1 MSYPHFIMSTPSL
14 YAKLYVTTRGESH
27 EATIREV
34 ITKGWGNAYEKLK
47 TLESWPLLKA
57 NYDAEMVNPL
67 VAITEKIRDSYKRK
81 IKADWWLKTGLY
93 SGGVLDPR
101 NLEDARADC
110 AIANLTLQRALKRH
124 DEYLQ
129 DLNDR
134 WDAVA
139 PLLQMPDGTKL
150 KLVAYGS
157 LPHYPWPSE
166 DRTITIDFAASHPFE
181 SLSNDSVS
189 YPEDTILRFTYTLSH
204 TISDHAELKAIIAG
218 GRCVQLLPTVVAYDN
233 VEEWAMRLPK
243 TVRARL
249 TVSLPAA

>member
-1 MSYPHFIMSTPSL
+1 VL
-14 YAKLYVTTRGESH
+14 DGGETQ

-34 ITKGWGNAYEKLK
+34 IAKGWGNAYEKLRS
-47 TLESWPLLKA
+47 LDCWPILKA
-57 NYDAEMVNPL
+57 QYDAELVDPL
-67 VAITEKIRDSYKRK
+67 IAITDRIRLTYKRK
-81 IKADWWLKTGLY
+81 IKADWWLETGLT
-93 SGGVLDPR
+93 STGVFSQK
-101 NLEDARADC
+101 NLEDARAEC
-110 AIANLTLQRALKRH
+110 VTTRIALQRAMKRR
-124 DEYLQ
+124 DDYLASL
-129 DLNDR
+129 DDR

-150 KLVAYGS
+150 KLIAYGS

-204 TISDHAELKAIIAG
+204 TISEHAELKAIIAG
-218 GRCVQLLPTVVAYDN
+218 GRCVQLLPTVIGYDN
-233 VEEWAMRLPK
+233 VEEWVMRLPK